1 MEKTILFVDD
11 EVLYQK
17 LFGDA
22 LKAAGF
28 HVTFANNGQ
37 EALEH
42 ITKEKPDLVIVD
54 CIMPIMTGMSLLKK
68 IRRRHIPS
76 IVLTTLEGETD
87 REDALALGVRE
98 FLTKGTIDP
107 SILVAK
113 VEGIF
118 AS

>member
-11 EVLYQK
+11 EVLYQQ

-22 LKAAGF
+22 LKTAGYR
-28 HVTFANNGQ
+28 VIFANNGKD
-37 EALEH
+37 ALEH
-42 ITKEKPDLVIVD
+42 IAKEKPDLLIVD

-87 REDALALGVRE
+87 REDALALDVRE
-98 FLTKGTIDP
+98 FLTKSTIDP
-107 SILVAK
+107 SILVKK
-113 VEGIF
+113 VGHIF

>member
-22 LKAAGF
+22 LKAAGY
-28 HVTFANNGQ
+28 HVIFANNGQ
-37 EALEH
+37 EALER
-42 ITKEKPDLVIVD
+42 IAEGKPDLLIVD

-68 IRRRHIPS
+68 LRRRRIPS

-87 REDALALGVRE
+87 REDAFALDVKE
-98 FLTKGTIDP
+98 FLTKSTIDP
-107 SILVAK
+107 NILVAK
-113 VEGIF
+113 VGNIF